1 MWSQARAAFVY
12 DKAIRE
18 LILQLKYAD
27 RQENASF
34 LGEHMARAGHGLI
47 HLESII
53 TPVPAHKRRL
63 RQRRYNQAA
72 LLAQVIARK
81 SAAHY
86 VPDMLER
93 TRATTRLSGF
103 SRRERYEEMKEA
115 IQVRPHMLRRVAG
128 RHIVLVDDL
137 LTTGATASVSAQALL
152 ENGAASVCLLVAAL
166 VPMQKEI
173 DLDSPIAETA

>member
-1 MWSQARAAFVY
+1 
-12 DKAIRE
+12 
-18 LILQLKYAD
+18 
-27 RQENASF
+27 
-34 LGEHMARAGHGLI
+34 
-47 HLESII
+47 
-53 TPVPAHKRRL
+53 
-63 RQRRYNQAA
+63 
-72 LLAQVIARK
+72 
-81 SAAHY
+81 
-86 VPDMLER
+86 
-93 TRATTRLSGF
+93 
-103 SRRERYEEMKEA
+103 MKEA